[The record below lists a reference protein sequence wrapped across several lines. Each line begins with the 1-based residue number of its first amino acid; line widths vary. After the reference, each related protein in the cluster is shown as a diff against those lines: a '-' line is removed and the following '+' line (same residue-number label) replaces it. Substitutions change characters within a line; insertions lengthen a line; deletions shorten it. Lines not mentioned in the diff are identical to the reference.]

1 MRFPYPPGPRWPAA
15 VQSLL
20 FQRHRAWLL
29 PAMARRYGD
38 VFALRVPPYAD
49 HLVVFNRPEHI
60 KQIFAADPVDLHAGE
75 GNQVLGPVM
84 GAHSVLLTDEGEHAR
99 ARRLLM
105 PAFNGVSLRGYRD
118 LVAQIA
124 QDEVDRWST
133 GTEVIA
139 LDRMNA
145 LTLEVIMRVVF
156 GVADE
161 HTREQLAPRLH
172 QMVDISPIVL
182 LGWVIPRLNRY
193 GPWKRFCHN
202 QAEVDSLLYT
212 EIAQRR
218 RASDLGERTDVLSR
232 LLQVGHGTDDA
243 PLTDA
248 ELRDQLVT
256 LLLAGHET
264 TAAALAWTLYELA
277 RHPDLQQAAYV
288 AARDNDDK
296 YLEATLKESMR
307 LHPVIASTAR
317 KLTRDQVIGG
327 WHLPAG
333 TVVNTSILLA
343 HQRADSF
350 PDTWTYRP
358 SRFLNN
364 EVEPNTWLP
373 FGGGVRRCIGA
384 GFSLMEGTAVLRE
397 ILTRYTVA
405 LPAGSNLER
414 GRVRNITNVPRGRAR
429 IAVTP
434 RLRVSAQAQTAR
446 SLCRRRGQDGSDT
459 SPHRA
464 VASLLGQEVPL
475 IRPRDAVHG
484 ASILR

>member
-1 MRFPYPPGPRWPAA
+1 MRPAYPPGPRWPAA
-15 VQSLL
+15 VQSVL
-20 FQRHRAWLL
+20 FQRRRAWLL
-29 PAMARRYGD
+29 PKMARRHGD

-49 HLVVFNRPEHI
+49 NLVVFNRPEHI
-60 KQIFAADPVDLHAGE
+60 KQIFAADPADLHAGE

-84 GAHSVLLTDEGEHAR
+84 GKHSLLLTDEDEHAR

-105 PAFNGVSLRGYRD
+105 PAFNGASLRGYRD
-118 LVAQIA
+118 LVADLSRA
-124 QDEVDRWST
+124 EVDKWSRSA
-133 GTEVIA
+133 EVIA

-156 GVADE
+156 GVTDE
-161 HTREQLAPRLH
+161 NTRNQLAPRLH
-172 QMVDISPIVL
+172 RMVDISPIVL
-182 LGWVIPRLNRY
+182 LGWVMPNLDRF
-193 GPWKRFCHN
+193 GPWKRFREN
-202 QAEVDSLLYT
+202 QIEIDTLLYA
-212 EIAQRR
+212 EIAERR
-218 RASDLGERTDVLSR
+218 RAVDLDGRTDVLSR
-232 LLQVGHGTDDA
+232 LLQVGTETGDA

-277 RHPDLQQAAYV
+277 AHPDLQDEAYA
-288 AARDNDDK
+288 AARDSDDK

-317 KLTRDQVIGG
+317 KLTRDQEIGG
-327 WHLPAG
+327 WKLPAG

-343 HQRADSF
+343 HQRPDNY

-358 SRFLNN
+358 DRFVNN

-397 ILTRYTVA
+397 ILTRYTLAIPVDGK
-405 LPAGSNLER
+405 PER
-414 GRVRNITNVPRGRAR
+414 GRVRNITNVPRRHAR
-429 IAVTP
+429 VAIAP
-434 RLRVSAQAQTAR
+434 RLRV
-446 SLCRRRGQDGSDT
+446 GS
-459 SPHRA
+459 HN
-464 VASLLGQEVPL
+464 
-475 IRPRDAVHG
+475 
-484 ASILR
+484 